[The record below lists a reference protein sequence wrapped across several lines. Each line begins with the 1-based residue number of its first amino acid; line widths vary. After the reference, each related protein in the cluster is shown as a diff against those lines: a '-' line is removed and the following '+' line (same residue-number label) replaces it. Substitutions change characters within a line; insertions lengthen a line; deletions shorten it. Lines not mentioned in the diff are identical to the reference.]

1 MEMKKEITK
10 KTKKP
15 YKLVFYGDKNNYEEF
30 QDLHQAKE
38 FSNELA
44 GCKIVPNFKLKVKK
58 LSKNQDMEK

>member
-1 MEMKKEITK
+1 MKKEVTK

-15 YKLVFYGDKNNYEEF
+15 YKVVFYGNKNNYEEF
-30 QDLHQAKE
+30 PDLHQAKE

>member
-1 MEMKKEITK
+1 MKKEITK

-30 QDLHQAKE
+30 PDLQQAKE

-58 LSKNQDMEK
+58 LSKYQDIER

>member
-1 MEMKKEITK
+1 MKKEVTK

-15 YKLVFYGDKNNYEEF
+15 YKVVFYGNKNNYEEF
-30 QDLHQAKE
+30 PDLHQAKE

-58 LSKNQDMEK
+58 LSKYQDMEK

>member
-15 YKLVFYGDKNNYEEF
+15 YKVVFYGDKNNYEEF

-58 LSKNQDMEK
+58 LSKYQDMEK

>member
-10 KTKKP
+10 KNKKP
-15 YKLVFYGDKNNYEEF
+15 YKVVFYGDKNNYEEF

>member
-1 MEMKKEITK
+1 MKKEITK

-15 YKLVFYGDKNNYEEF
+15 YKVVFYGDKNNYEEF
-30 QDLHQAKE
+30 PDLQQAKE

-58 LSKNQDMEK
+58 LSKYQDIDR

>member
-1 MEMKKEITK
+1 MKKEVTK

-15 YKLVFYGDKNNYEEF
+15 YKVVFYGNKNNYEEF
-30 QDLHQAKE
+30 PDLHQAKE

-58 LSKNQDMEK
+58 LSKYQDMER

>member
-1 MEMKKEITK
+1 MKKEVTK

-15 YKLVFYGDKNNYEEF
+15 YKVVFYGEKNNYEEF

>member
-1 MEMKKEITK
+1 MKKDISQEEL
-10 KTKKP
+10 KP
-15 YKLVFYGDKNNYEEF
+15 YRVIFNGDWDNYEEF

>member
-1 MEMKKEITK
+1 MKKEVTK

-15 YKLVFYGDKNNYEEF
+15 YKVVFYGDKNNYEEF

-58 LSKNQDMEK
+58 LSKYQDMER